1 MPNPIDKLLG
11 RDSKK
16 KDDDDDD
23 DGLKEIFADARR
35 RRGVPPE
42 GYAST
47 SNQNERDEIS
57 SFFSNHPFFN
67 GRSPFGVGGNE
78 ESPGSSLFENLMSH
92 SQSSSSYQIH
102 QDGKEVTIDV
112 DLPGVSAKE
121 LKVEVLQNIQSCVVS
136 WSGQRKQRNNNT
148 QQQQQQQQQQHGQYP
163 HQSSSSS
170 SFSSFNNR
178 LRLGPQVDCDQLTAN
193 LSHGILTMKAP
204 VKELQETATVRNVE
218 VTEREQN

>member
-11 RDSKK
+11 RDSNKK
-16 KDDDDDD
+16 EDD
-23 DGLKEIFADARR
+23 DGLKEMFADARR

-42 GYAST
+42 GYT
-47 SNQNERDEIS
+47 SSDSDQNERDDIS
-57 SFFSNHPFFN
+57 AFFSNHPFFG
-67 GRSPFGVGGNE
+67 GRSPFGVRGEGD
-78 ESPGSSLFENLMSH
+78 SPASSLFENLMSH
-92 SQSSSSYQIH
+92 SQSSSYQIH

-136 WSGQRKQRNNNT
+136 WSGQRKQRNSHST
-148 QQQQQQQQQQHGQYP
+148 DQQQYGRHP
-163 HQSSSSS
+163 HQTSSS

-178 LRLGPQVDCDQLTAN
+178 LRLGPQVDCDKLTAN

-218 VTEREQN
+218 VTEHDQN